1 MENILNNRLVKAT
14 SCLAKTLADIL
25 LSHIFSSAE
34 KLEDD
39 LVRTKGAL
47 HRCS

>member
-1 MENILNNRLVKAT
+1 MKAI
-14 SCLAKTLADIL
+14 SCLAETLADIL
-25 LSHIFSSAE
+25 LSHIFGYVE

-39 LVRTKGAL
+39 LVSTEGAL